1 MLTKRQKEVL
11 DIVERLSRE
20 NGYPPSYKEIAGILG
35 INALSTVQQH
45 VEALQRKGYL
55 TKSWNHNRSIELLD
69 RPEVPKAVALPLL
82 GVVAAG
88 LPIQAVEQKE
98 QVNVPA
104 DLLGRGD
111 HFVLKVR
118 GDSMI
123 EDGIMSGDYVICRKS
138 EVAVQGE
145 TVVALI
151 RGDQVTLKRF
161 YREGQSV
168 IRLEP
173 ANYRMD
179 PIRVNAE
186 ECEIQGVVVGVLRK
200 YR

>member
-11 DIVERLSRE
+11 DTIETLARDL
-20 NGYPPSYKEIAGILG
+20 GYAPSYREIADALG
-35 INALSTVQQH
+35 ISALSTVQQH
-45 VEALQRKGYL
+45 VEALQQKGFL
-55 TKSWNHNRSIELLD
+55 KKSWNHNRSIELVE
-69 RPEVPKAVALPLL
+69 RPEAPKAVTLPLL

-88 LPIQAVEQKE
+88 LPIQAVEQQE
-98 QVNVPA
+98 TLNVPA
-104 DLLGRGD
+104 DLLARGD

-123 EDGIMSGDYVICRKS
+123 EDGIHSDDYVICRKA
-138 EVAVQGE
+138 ETAGTGE

-151 RGDQVTLKRF
+151 RNDQVTLKRF
-161 YREGQSV
+161 YREGVSV

-173 ANYRMD
+173 ANARME

-186 ECEIQGVVVGVLRK
+186 DCEIQGVVVAVLRK
-200 YR
+200 Y